1 MFFYLRTSRQMRH
14 LDLEGQT
21 PLYTH
26 FTETTTGLRHIRS
39 LGRQQE
45 FLRTGLEKLD
55 ISQKPYYYMMTIQ
68 RWLSL
73 VLDLLVL
80 VVAVFLETLALYL
93 RDGTSQGATGLAL
106 LNLVSFAQVLQEGVI
121 AWTAFETSIGVIW
134 RLKTL
139 MEQTPLEDTPTPPDS
154 LPPNWPAH
162 GELKMSDVVLS
173 YR

>member
-1 MFFYLRTSRQMRH
+1 MFFYLKTSRQMRH

-39 LGRQQE
+39 LGRQHE

-55 ISQKPYYYMMTIQ
+55 TSQKPYYYMMSIQ
-68 RWLSL
+68 QWLGL

-80 VVAVFLETLALYL
+80 VVAVVLETLALYMH
-93 RDGTSQGATGLAL
+93 DGTSQGATGLAL
-106 LNLVSFAQVLQEGVI
+106 LNLVSFAQLLQDGVL

-134 RLKTL
+134 RLKRL
-139 MEQTPLEDTPTPPDS
+139 METTPLEDIPTSPDS
-154 LPPNWPAH
+154 LPPNWPTH
-162 GELKMSDVVLS
+162 GELNMSDVVVS